1 MLASSA
7 ITSTS
12 GVITSFSCIRCL
24 LPYPVPWTRVVTSR
38 IETPRTPHGAAEGVT
53 HASPTRAPCPLSP
66 QVSCHLGAGRPETSH
81 APTQTGAAWV
91 GGWWDRGGPPT
102 PGRRLSQNER
112 GVGIWE

>member
-38 IETPRTPHGAAEGVT
+38 IETPRTPHSAAEGVT

-66 QVSCHLGAGRPETSH
+66 QVSCHLGAGQPEPSP
-81 APTQTGAAWV
+81 APTQTGAARVDV
-91 GGWWDRGGPPT
+91 GGDRAGPPT
-102 PGRRLSQNER
+102 QCRLLSQNER
-112 GVGIWE
+112 GV